1 MSTTSAVKTRVSD
14 KRDAILEAT
23 LDLIA
28 ERGFHDTPMSM
39 IAKESGVSAG
49 IIYHYFASKEEL
61 IYDLYYEI
69 KRDMFQKVMRGFS
82 EQQPYRQRFLNLWL
96 NFLRY
101 YIDHPRETVFLEQF
115 ENSPYS
121 QPDHLEDFA
130 DEMNQIIRFYN
141 QGVEAGILK
150 DLAFQVSGELT
161 FGVAVSLAK
170 QHIKGTI
177 VLNEE
182 LIQLT
187 AEACWDAV
195 SV

>member
-1 MSTTSAVKTRVSD
+1 MSTTGAVKTKVSD
-14 KRDAILEAT
+14 KRAAILEAT

-49 IIYHYFASKEEL
+49 IIYHYFANKEEL

-69 KRDMFQKVMRGFS
+69 KRDMFQMVMRGFS
-82 EQQPYRQRFLNLWL
+82 EQQPYRQRFLNFWL

-101 YIDHPRETVFLEQF
+101 HIDHPRETVFLEQF

-150 DLAFQVSGELT
+150 DLPFQVSGELT
-161 FGVAVSLAK
+161 FGVAISLAK
-170 QHIKGTI
+170 QHINDTI
-177 VLNEE
+177 LLDDE

-187 AEACWDAV
+187 VDACWDAV

>member
-1 MSTTSAVKTRVSD
+1 MSTTGAVKTKVSD
-14 KRDAILEAT
+14 KRAAILEAT

-49 IIYHYFASKEEL
+49 IIYHYFENKEEL
-61 IYDLYYEI
+61 IFDLYYEI
-69 KRDMFQKVMRGFS
+69 KRDMFKMAMHGFS
-82 EQQPYRQRFLNLWL
+82 EQLPYRQRFINLWL
-96 NFLRY
+96 NFLHY
-101 YIDHPRETVFLEQF
+101 HLDHPRETAFLEQF

-121 QPDHLEDFA
+121 QQAHEEVFA
-130 DEMNQIIRFYN
+130 DEINQFMDFVN
-141 QGVEAGILK
+141 QGVEAGIFKQLP
-150 DLAFQVSGELT
+150 FQVGVELT

-170 QHIKGTI
+170 QHIDGTI
-177 VLNEE
+177 ELDEQ

-187 AEACWDAV
+187 ADACWDAV